1 MLARTVLLNRQRDS
15 SNLETI
21 LEFTLTENMAIARR
35 AKTHNIPYEPN
46 FLPISTAQ
54 ISTPTAPQFREKA
67 NEMTTKSHFSFPA
80 PWLTSHQTT
89 FRPSLFY
96 RPQNWLHFA
105 PKCLSSTAKALPR
118 PVAVPGP
125 HRDCKNNAL
134 TARALGCNASKL
146 DLDTSLQYVRG
157 IGPARAEMLAAKGLL
172 TVSDLLYYAPF
183 RYEDRRN
190 VKTIAMLAPGEKA
203 AVVARVASAKMSGFK
218 RRPLGL
224 FEAIFRDDSRVNLV
238 ARWFH
243 GERYVDSLTPD
254 TKVALFGKVELD
266 RATGNRM
273 MIQPEIE
280 ILSDENEAGATLHS
294 GRVVAVYE
302 AAGRMTTRVFRSLLN
317 RVLDDVQMPEDP
329 LPASVLARIGLP
341 DLSAALRGVHAP
353 AADAEVGLLNEFR
366 HPAQIRLIFDEFF
379 WLECGLALKKS
390 KVRAAEGISFRVTAE
405 SREKI
410 KAMLPFKPTGAQ
422 RRVVQEIADNMKRP
436 HPMNRLL
443 QGDVGSGKTI
453 VAAQAAVIAIEN
465 GFQVAVLAPTEILA
479 SQHYAYFQRV
489 LNSVGYT
496 VGFLTGSM
504 PAREKTRVK
513 KRIAEGEVQVAV
525 GTHAL
530 IQEDVAFQ
538 NLGLAIVDEQH
549 RFGVRQRLELMRKGE
564 QPDVLVMTATPIPR
578 TLALTIYGDLDISTI
593 DELPP
598 GRKPITTKHVPDAM
612 VEGVYS
618 FIAQEVRG
626 GRQAYVVY
634 PIVEETETSADVKA
648 AEQMFQH
655 LSETVFPKLRV
666 GLLHGR
672 MSSDDKALSMSAFQR
687 GETQILVATT
697 VIEVGVDVPNASV
710 MVIEHAERFG
720 LAQIHQLR
728 GRVGRGQHQSYC
740 ILVTGKMNAIA
751 AERIRTLVDSND
763 GFYIAEMDMKLRG
776 PGEFFGTRQSG
787 VPGLRLADLIRDS
800 DVLEVARA
808 EARALLD
815 GRDAN
820 EWKAVVRYIQEHWQ
834 RRYGLVQVG

>member
-1 MLARTVLLNRQRDS
+1 
-15 SNLETI
+15 
-21 LEFTLTENMAIARR
+21 
-35 AKTHNIPYEPN
+35 
-46 FLPISTAQ
+46 
-54 ISTPTAPQFREKA
+54 
-67 NEMTTKSHFSFPA
+67 
-80 PWLTSHQTT
+80 
-89 FRPSLFY
+89 
-96 RPQNWLHFA
+96 
-105 PKCLSSTAKALPR
+105 
-118 PVAVPGP
+118 
-125 HRDCKNNAL
+125 
-134 TARALGCNASKL
+134 L
-146 DLDTSLQYVRG
+146 DLDTSLQYVKG

-172 TVSDLLYYAPF
+172 TISDLLYYAPF

-190 VKTIAMLAPGEKA
+190 VKTIGMLAPGEKA
-203 AVVARVASAKMSGFK
+203 AVIARVVSGKMSGFK
-218 RRPLGL
+218 RKALGL
-224 FEAIFRDDSRVNLV
+224 FEVIFRDESGKDLL

-254 TKVALFGKVELD
+254 TRVALFGKVELD
-266 RATGNRM
+266 RSSGNRM

-280 ILSDENEAGATLHS
+280 VLSDGDDEGDSALHS

-302 AAGRMTTRVFRSLLN
+302 AAGRITTRVFRSLLN
-317 RVLDDVQMPEDP
+317 RILDEVEMPDDP
-329 LPASVLARIGLP
+329 LPESVRKRVGLP
-341 DLSAALRGVHAP
+341 ELGAALLEVHHP

-366 HPAQIRLIFDEFF
+366 HPAQVRLIFDEFF
-379 WLECGLALKKS
+379 WLECGLALKKN
-390 KVRAAEGISFRVTAE
+390 KARAATGISFSVTA
-405 SREKI
+405 SAREKI
-410 KAMLPFKPTGAQ
+410 KAMLPFKPTAAQ
-422 RRVVQEIADNMKRP
+422 RRVVQEIADQMKRP

-479 SQHYAYFQRV
+479 AQHFAYFRKLLEKLGYQ
-489 LNSVGYT
+489 VGL
-496 VGFLTGSM
+496 LTGSLA
-504 PAREKTRVK
+504 AREKTRVK
-513 KRIAEGEVQVAV
+513 KQLAAGEVQVAV

-530 IQEDVAFQ
+530 IQEDVKFH

-578 TLALTIYGDLDISTI
+578 TLALTIYGDLDVSTI

-598 GRKPITTKHVPDAM
+598 GRKPIATKHVPDSR

-618 FIAQEVRG
+618 FLAQEVNA

-634 PIVEETETSADVKA
+634 PIVEETETSADIKA
-648 AEQMFQH
+648 AEQMYLH
-655 LSETVFPKLRV
+655 LQEKVFPKFKV

-672 MSSDDKALSMSAFQR
+672 MATEEKERSMREFQA
-687 GETQILVATT
+687 GQTQILVATT

-728 GRVGRGQHQSYC
+728 GRVGRGAHQSYC
-740 ILVTGKMNAIA
+740 VLVTGKLSQIA

-763 GFYIAEMDMKLRG
+763 GFHIAEMDMKLRG
-776 PGEFFGTRQSG
+776 PGEFFGTKQSG
-787 VPGLRLADLIRDS
+787 IPGLRLADLIRDS
-800 DVLEVARA
+800 DVLEMARA
-808 EARALLD
+808 EALALLE
-815 GRDAN
+815 GRDAE